1 MGGGPGHSLVAI
13 RVPLGSIAAVA
24 LTDRLKRGFVGR
36 PLGSDRLSETLL
48 PKRLALPV
56 FASDALSSV
65 SYATEEILLVLSLG
79 GLAFYHLAPWVA
91 AGVVVLMLTVVTSY
105 RQNVHAYPSGG
116 GDYEVTSTNLGPK
129 AGLLV
134 GSALLVDYVLTV
146 AVSVSAGVANLTSA
160 ASGLADHKV
169 LLASVLVAVLTVM
182 NLRGVRESGT
192 AFAIPTYAFMFGI
205 SAMIATGLAKVAFGD
220 APRAESAGYEVIA
233 EDHYTGLA
241 LVFLTLRAFSS
252 GCTALTGVEAIS
264 NGVPAFR
271 EPKSRNAATTLLAMG
286 LIAVTMFAGVTALA
300 LISDVHVAER
310 PEDLVGFGG
319 ADQRT
324 VITQVA
330 AAVFG
335 DGSAGFVYVAAVT
348 TLILVLAANTAFN
361 GFPVLGS
368 ILARDGYLPRQ
379 LHTRGDR
386 LAYSNGIVLLAGF
399 ATLLIVAF
407 DAQVTS
413 LIQLYIVGVFVS
425 FVCSQTGMVRHWQ
438 RLLAGTSPDGASPD
452 GSATDPDRA
461 ARRRMRRSQAI
472 NFTGACL
479 TAVVLVIVLATKFTR
494 GAWIVCVAMPV
505 IYLGMRA
512 IRRHYDAVAAELAP
526 EPGPPAL
533 PSRVHAVVLVSKIH
547 QPTLRAL
554 AYAKATRPHTLVA
567 VTAAVSTDEAD
578 RLREAWE
585 ERGIGIDLVV
595 LASPYREITRPV
607 LDYVARIR
615 RESPRDVVAV
625 YIPEYV
631 VGHWWEHLLH
641 NQSALRLKARLL
653 LAPGVMVTS
662 VPWQLASSSRA
673 VGRPDRA
680 GAGAVRRGRSGPPDP
695 PPTGAPDRAS
705 AGAGGRRRFR
715 AAAPGPG
722 AADGEPR

>member
-1 MGGGPGHSLVAI
+1 
-13 RVPLGSIAAVA
+13 VA

-79 GLAFYHLAPWVA
+79 GLAFYHLSPWIA
-91 AGVVVLMLTVVTSY
+91 AGVVVLMLVVVASY

-116 GDYEVTSTNLGPK
+116 GDYEVASTNLGPR

-146 AVSVSAGVANLTSA
+146 AVSISAGVANLTSA
-160 ASGLADHKV
+160 ASGLSEHKV
-169 LLASVLVAVLTVM
+169 LLASVLVAVLAVM

-192 AFAIPTYAFMFGI
+192 AFAIPTYAFMFGVLM
-205 SAMIATGLAKVAFGD
+205 MIATGLAKAAFGD
-220 APRAESAGYEVIA
+220 GPRAESAGYEVRA

-241 LVFLTLRAFSS
+241 LVFLALRAFSS

-286 LIAVTMFAGVTALA
+286 LIAVTMFTGVTALA

-310 PEDLVGFGG
+310 AEDLVGFHG

-335 DGSAGFVYVAAVT
+335 DGSVGFVYVAAVT

-386 LAYSNGIVLLAGF
+386 LAYSNGIILLAGF
-399 ATLLIVAF
+399 AIMLVVAF

-425 FVCSQTGMVRHWQ
+425 FVCSQSGMVRHWQ
-438 RLLAGTSPDGASPD
+438 RLLAAGAGGPDSPGA
-452 GSATDPDRA
+452 GLDPA

-512 IRRHYDAVAAELAP
+512 IRRHYDAVAAELRP
-526 EPGPPAL
+526 EPGPPSL

-567 VTAAVSTDEAD
+567 VTAAVSTEEAD
-578 RLREAWE
+578 RLRQAWE
-585 ERGIGIDLVV
+585 ERGIDIDLVV

-625 YIPEYV
+625 YVPEYV

-673 VGRPDRA
+673 VGRPERA
-680 GAGAVRRGRSGPPDP
+680 GAGAVRRGRAGPASP
-695 PPTGAPDRAS
+695 PPADAPGVAS
-705 AGAGGRRRFR
+705 PGAGGGHRFQ
-715 AAAPGPG
+715 AAAPGRG
-722 AADGEPR
+722 TTDGEPR